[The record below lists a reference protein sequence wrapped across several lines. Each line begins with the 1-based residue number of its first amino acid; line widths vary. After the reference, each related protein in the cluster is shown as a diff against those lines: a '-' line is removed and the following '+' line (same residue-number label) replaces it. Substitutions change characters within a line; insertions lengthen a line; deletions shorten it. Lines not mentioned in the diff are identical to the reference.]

1 MQTWIALLRSV
12 HIGGKTP
19 LSFSD
24 LQRDMRSLDFENVRI
39 LHQSGNIVFESST
52 RSISAMAK
60 KITRRL
66 EARHVL
72 KPYVHLL
79 SPAVLESAIEGNPFK
94 DSAAPETAYC
104 FFLSQGTVEP
114 NLRAIEVA
122 KSSTE
127 EFSLADRLFYLR
139 APEGLEGSKLAANV
153 EKFLGVTAVCR
164 DIPILESLL
173 KMSTASRPAASS

>member
-52 RSISAMAK
+52 RSISSMAQ
-60 KITRRL
+60 KIARRL

-79 SPAVLESAIEGNPFK
+79 SPASLESAIAGNPFK
-94 DSAAPETAYC
+94 TPTALDTVHC
-104 FFLSQGTVEP
+104 FFLSQPPQEP

-122 KSSTE
+122 KSPTE
-127 EFSLADRLFYLR
+127 EFSIAERLFYLY
-139 APEGLEGSKLAANV
+139 APEGLAGSKLANNI
-153 EKFLGVTAVCR
+153 EKFLGVTATCR
-164 DIPILESLL
+164 DIPMLESLL
-173 KMSTASRPAASS
+173 KMSTGNRSVADN